1 MHMLDTVQWA
11 ILLLFLVG
19 TMAGIGLQVNLRDL
33 AAMVQ
38 RKGLLLRSLL
48 VNFVVVPTLG
58 WLATRLVPMTQ
69 TSADAIL
76 ILACAPGG
84 MSAIQFTSKR
94 KDVLAFAGQT
104 AFLLTA
110 LSIFI
115 SPLLMSLF
123 LPADLPLV
131 VPYAKAFWFVAL
143 FLLLPMGLGVL
154 LRVRADRLADRLGKP
169 VALIGTLAFVVF
181 VVLTLSARQAAMG
194 ALGAGEV
201 EAMLGFIVATMI
213 AGWLG
218 GGPELE
224 TRAVLASASS
234 MRNAALCLA
243 IVADS
248 LPGRGLDVPLVAFS
262 ALMIPPNLI
271 FLIGTLV
278 LKKRRGKA

>member
-11 ILLLFLVG
+11 ILLLFLIT

-33 AAMVQ
+33 AAMLQ
-38 RKGLLLRSLL
+38 RKGLLLRSFL
-48 VNFVVVPTLG
+48 VNFAVVPALG
-58 WLATRLVPMTQ
+58 WLATRLILMTP

-84 MSAIQFTSKR
+84 MSGIQFTSKR
-94 KDVLAFAGQT
+94 KDVLAFAGQA

-110 LSIFI
+110 LSIFV

-131 VPYAKAFWFVAL
+131 VPYARAFWFIVL
-143 FLLLPMGLGVL
+143 FLLLPMCLGVL
-154 LRVRADRLADRLGKP
+154 LRERADRLADRLGKP

-194 ALGAGEV
+194 ALGTGEV

-213 AGWLG
+213 AGWLA
-218 GGPELE
+218 GGPDRE
-224 TRAVLASASS
+224 TRQVLASASS

-243 IVADS
+243 IAARNFPDAGVE
-248 LPGRGLDVPLVAFS
+248 VPLVAFS
-262 ALMIPPNLI
+262 ALMIPPNLV
-271 FLIGTLV
+271 FLVGTLI
-278 LKKRRGKA
+278 LKRRRGKA

>member
-1 MHMLDTVQWA
+1 MHMLDTLQWA
-11 ILLLFLVG
+11 ILLLFLIT
-19 TMAGIGLQVNLRDL
+19 TMAGIGLRVNLREL
-33 AAMVQ
+33 AAMLL

-48 VNFVVVPTLG
+48 VNFAVVPALG
-58 WLATRLVPMTQ
+58 WLATRLIPMTPA
-69 TSADAIL
+69 SADAIL

-94 KDVLAFAGQT
+94 REVLAFAGQT

-123 LPADLPLV
+123 LPTNLPLV
-131 VPYAKAFWFVAL
+131 VPYARAFWFIIL

-154 LRVRADRLADRLGKP
+154 LREQAHRLADRLGGP
-169 VALIGTLAFVVF
+169 VALIGSLAFVLF
-181 VVLTLSARQAAMG
+181 VVLTWSARQAAMS

-201 EAMLGFIVATMI
+201 EALLGFIVATMI

-218 GGPELE
+218 GGPDKE
-224 TRAVLASASS
+224 TRQVLASASG

-243 IVADS
+243 IAARNFPDS
-248 LPGRGLDVPLVAFS
+248 GVEVPLVAFS

>member
-1 MHMLDTVQWA
+1 MHMLDTLPWV
-11 ILLLFLVG
+11 ILLLFLVT
-19 TMAGIGLQVNLRDL
+19 TMGGIGLQVSLRDL
-33 AAMVQ
+33 GAALQ

-48 VNFVVVPTLG
+48 VNFAIVPVLG
-58 WLATRLVPMTQ
+58 WLATRLIPVTP

-123 LPADLPLV
+123 LPADLSLV
-131 VPYAKAFWFVAL
+131 VPYAKAFWFIVV

-154 LRVRADRLADRLGKP
+154 IRERADRLADRLFKP

-201 EAMLGFIVATMI
+201 GAMLGFIVATMI

-271 FLIGTLV
+271 LLIGTLV
-278 LKKRRGKA
+278 LKKRRRKA

>member
-1 MHMLDTVQWA
+1 MHMLDTLQWA
-11 ILLLFLVG
+11 ILLSFLIT
-19 TMAGIGLQVNLRDL
+19 TMAGIGLQVDLRDL
-33 AAMVQ
+33 TAMLQ

-48 VNFVVVPTLG
+48 VNFAAVPALG
-58 WLATRLVPMTQ
+58 WLATTLIPMTQ

-123 LPADLPLV
+123 LPADIPLV
-131 VPYAKAFWFVAL
+131 VPYARAFWFIVL

-154 LRVRADRLADRLGKP
+154 LRERADRLADRLFKP
-169 VALIGTLAFVVF
+169 IALIGTLAFVAF
-181 VVLTLSARQAAMG
+181 VVLTLSARQAATA
-194 ALGAGEV
+194 ALGSGEV
-201 EAMLGFIVATMI
+201 EAMLGFVVATMI

-218 GGPELE
+218 GGPDRE
-224 TRAVLASASS
+224 TRQVLASASS

-243 IVADS
+243 IVADN
-248 LPGRGLDVPLVAFS
+248 LPNSGVEIPLVAFS

-278 LKKRRGKA
+278 LNKRRGKA